1 MKSHCLN
8 SFIFIF
14 YFLMSSS
21 LYAQISNTATLDTSG
36 GVTINKLT
44 IGGYIDTYY
53 GYAYNLPNRTQA
65 VPFFVSSANQN
76 EFAVN
81 LAYLDLRLKT
91 DRLRARIVPAFGS
104 YMQSNYANEPAGLRN
119 LLEASAGIKLFKK
132 KEIWLD
138 AGILGSP
145 YTNESAISK
154 DHLTY
159 TRSLSAENVPYYLTG
174 IRIGVPVSKK
184 LNLNLFFVNGW
195 QEIDDKNDGKSIG
208 TQLEY
213 RPNDKNLLNWDT
225 YVGDEENLSHL
236 DYRRRYFTD
245 IYWLYS
251 AKKVSISSCAYAGW
265 QEMDTAN
272 GNSYYNFWWQANF
285 ILNYQLTKR
294 TSVSGRFEYFN
305 DVNQVLVSSLPLTDP
320 FQTYGTS
327 LCINVKSFEHAL
339 FRFETRQ
346 LFSSE
351 SVFIDNNNVP
361 INYMFWTSANLTLW
375 F

>member
-1 MKSHCLN
+1 MKSYCLN
-8 SFIFIF
+8 SFIFIL

-21 LYAQISNTATLDTSG
+21 LDAQISNTATLDTSG
-36 GVTINKLT
+36 GVTINKVT

-53 GYAYNLPNRTQA
+53 SYAYNLPHRTEA
-65 VPFFVSSANQN
+65 IPNFVSSSNQN

-81 LAYLDLRLKT
+81 LAYLDLRFKT
-91 DRLRARIVPAFGS
+91 ERLRARIVPAFGS
-104 YMQSNYANEPAGLRN
+104 YMQSNYTNEPAGLRN
-119 LLEASAGIKLFKK
+119 LLEASAGVKLFKK

-174 IRIGVPVSKK
+174 IRIGVPLSNK
-184 LNLNLFFVNGW
+184 LNLNLFLVNGW
-195 QEIDDKNDGKSIG
+195 QEIDDKNEGKSIG

-225 YVGDEENLSHL
+225 YIGDEENLFHL

-245 IYWLYS
+245 LYWLYS
-251 AKKVSISSCAYAGW
+251 AKKISISSCAYIGW
-265 QEMDTAN
+265 QEMETAN
-272 GNSYYNFWWQANF
+272 RNSYYNFWWQANF

-294 TSVSGRFEYFN
+294 TSLSGRFEYFN
-305 DVNQVLVSSLPLTDP
+305 DVNQVLVSSSPLTDP

-339 FRFETRQ
+339 FRLETRQ

-351 SVFIDNNNVP
+351 SVFIDHNNVP